1 MNFSGET
8 TDMSDCDL
16 EWNRFLNGEDISL
29 YQEAVDKSLNIKE
42 LENDILIKVENIKID
57 KNIENLVSPINI
69 STTTKIT
76 YLNKTIDLKRDF
88 WKIDV
93 MDYYTPEEG
102 VIKKQMKYIIQDDD
116 EQQHFNNMVKSQKL
130 YVELMDLRKKNI
142 IGTNKKTG
150 SNVYKVSIGVRSKDI
165 INQKAKKTQA
175 FFNCFV
181 LVIRMKELD
190 TNKFMEAHMK
200 IFNTG
205 KIEIP
210 GMKNNDMFYR
220 VLEIFKSIYKRDIGE
235 NVTLKKNDLETI
247 LINSNFNC
255 GFYINREK
263 LYHILKKKYNLNCS
277 YDPCTYPGIQN
288 IFYFDKND
296 KDIDFNGII
305 KNNKDGTLQEK
316 KHKNYISFMVFRTGS
331 VLVVGKC
338 DEDILMKI
346 YNFIKTLLVCEY
358 DVINS
363 GLNDYSEKIKNTNK
377 QYRPIKCK
385 TTL

>member
-29 YQEAVDKSLNIKE
+29 YQEAVDKSLNSKE
-42 LENDILIKVENIKID
+42 LENDILRKVENIKID
-57 KNIENLVSPINI
+57 KNIEKLVSPINI

>member
-29 YQEAVDKSLNIKE
+29 YQEVVDKSLNIKE

>member
-29 YQEAVDKSLNIKE
+29 YQEVVDKSLNSKE
-42 LENDILIKVENIKID
+42 LENDILRKVENIKID
-57 KNIENLVSPINI
+57 KNIEKLVSPINI